1 MREIRTENKQRPIV
15 IYEKIMSVLYKT
27 FIQTDSHQILSIGK
41 YMKKELDNG
50 FNPNYHPKDKYTL
63 LQASLQVQ
71 PDDNYQ
77 EYIIPTILLDFG
89 ADPNITVTWGGNALH
104 TAVYFNHNNKLIQ
117 RLIHRIE
124 NIDYSNKLIAKK
136 VPYTAL
142 CKACTCYLGLIDE
155 DDNKMSKY
163 NCLKN
168 IISLIDA
175 GASTDILKEFL
186 RIDLYLKSKD
196 DYADAKNRI
205 DELYS
210 QICLHYEQTS
220 EIQSHDTAT
229 FERQHRTA
237 YEYEL

>member
-1 MREIRTENKQRPIV
+1 MAMLMNMNYERNQTDNKQRPIV
-15 IYEKIMSVLYKT
+15 IYEKIMSVLHKT

-41 YMKKELDNG
+41 YLKKELDNG

-142 CKACTCYLGLIDE
+142 CKACKCYLELVDE
-155 DDNKMSKY
+155 DYNKMGKY

-168 IISLIDA
+168 IILLIDA
-175 GASTDILKEFL
+175 GASTDILKEFF
-186 RIDLYLKSKD
+186 RIDLYQKSNNH
-196 DYADAKNRI
+196 YADAKKRI
-205 DELYS
+205 DELYR
-210 QICLHYEQTS
+210 QIRFRYELVS
-220 EIQSHDTAT
+220 EIQNSSVGVFD
-229 FERQHRTA
+229 
-237 YEYEL
+237 YEL

>member
-1 MREIRTENKQRPIV
+1 MNMNYERNQTDNKQRPIV
-15 IYEKIMSVLYKT
+15 IYEKIMSVLHKT

-41 YMKKELDNG
+41 YLKKELDNG

-142 CKACTCYLGLIDE
+142 CKACKCYLELVDE
-155 DDNKMSKY
+155 DSNKMGKY

-168 IISLIDA
+168 IILLIDA
-175 GASTDILKEFL
+175 GASTDILKEFF
-186 RIDLYLKSKD
+186 RIDLYQKSNNH
-196 DYADAKNRI
+196 YADAKKRI
-205 DELYS
+205 DELYR
-210 QICLHYEQTS
+210 QIRFRYELVS
-220 EIQSHDTAT
+220 EIQNSSVGVFD
-229 FERQHRTA
+229 
-237 YEYEL
+237 YEL